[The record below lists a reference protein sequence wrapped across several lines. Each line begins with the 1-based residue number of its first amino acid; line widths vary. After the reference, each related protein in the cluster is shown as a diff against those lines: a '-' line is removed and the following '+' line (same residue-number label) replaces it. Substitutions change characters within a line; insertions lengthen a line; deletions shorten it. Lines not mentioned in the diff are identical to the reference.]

1 MSDTPIHKEYSNG
14 EVTITWEPHKCIHS
28 KKCITGLN
36 SVFNFEK
43 RPWIN
48 AEGASTEAIVKQ
60 IDNCPSGALGYYFAE
75 QKEKS
80 SGDVMSEQLVEV
92 VPNGPLMVYGN
103 LQVKLPNGQ
112 IKNQSKV
119 SAFCRCG
126 GSQNKPFCD
135 GTHKKID
142 FNG

>member
-28 KKCITGLN
+28 KNCITGLP
-36 SVFNFEK
+36 SVFDFEK

-48 AEGASTEAIVKQ
+48 AQGASTEAIVKQ

-75 QKEKS
+75 QKEKTT
-80 SGDVMSEQLVEV
+80 GDVTTEQLVEV
-92 VPNGPLMVYGN
+92 ISNGPLMVYGN
-103 LQVKLPNGQ
+103 LQVKLSDGQ
-112 IKNQSKV
+112 VKNQSKV

-126 GSQNKPFCD
+126 SSQNKPFCD
-135 GTHKKID
+135 GSHKKIN
-142 FNG
+142 FEG

>member
-1 MSDTPIHKEYSNG
+1 MSDNLIHKEYSNG

-28 KKCITGLN
+28 TNCVKGLP
-36 SVFNFEK
+36 SVFDFEK
-43 RPWIN
+43 RPWVN
-48 AEGASTEAIVKQ
+48 AEGANTEVIVKQ

-75 QKEKS
+75 HKEKS
-80 SGDVMSEQLVEV
+80 TGDVMSEQLVEV

-103 LQVKLPNGQ
+103 LQVKLPNGH

-126 GSQNKPFCD
+126 SSQNKPFCD
-135 GTHKKID
+135 GSHKKIN
-142 FNG
+142 FQG